1 MLHLLNGTNIEQ
13 VSFIASFFYT
23 FFKDILE
30 SFENQINI
38 HYKKWLKFA
47 KKLSNEDEAVDILND
62 LLEKLLTRYRDKVEE
77 LSRKGEVDKY
87 VCRGIMNKALDRRR
101 TYRMVELKIDLVDQ
115 GSDAMEVEAKMQL
128 IESGLRSL
136 TYGDRALIRY
146 ELANVGTI
154 KQLAVEIGEDPEYLR
169 QKLHRAKQRLK
180 ENIWHLEQ

>member
-1 MLHLLNGTNIEQ
+1 VLHLLNGTNIQQ

-77 LSRKGEVDKY
+77 LSRRGEVDKY

-154 KQLAVEIGEDPEYLR
+154 KQLAQEIGEDPEYLR